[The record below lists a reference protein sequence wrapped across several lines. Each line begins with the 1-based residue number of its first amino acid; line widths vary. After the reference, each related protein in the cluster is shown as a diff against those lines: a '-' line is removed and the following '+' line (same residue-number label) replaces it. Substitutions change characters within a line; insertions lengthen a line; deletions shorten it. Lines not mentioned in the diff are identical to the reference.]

1 MKGKSPP
8 AGPYGLLEF
17 YCDAVMHRDYSYY
30 GGHVAIVVFD
40 DRIEIRSYGRLPSG
54 VTLEQLSGPH
64 ASELRNPL
72 IAEAFHRTG
81 AVEVWGRGTNRVIAE
96 CKAHGILPPSFE
108 ERQGWMVVTFRAP
121 IAPVEAGAG
130 PEGGREKMSEKTP
143 GRILS
148 VLTDQ
153 PEATIADLAAVIG
166 VSDRTIER
174 NLKTLQGQNRIRRIG
189 PDKGGR
195 WEVVP

>member
-1 MKGKSPP
+1 
-8 AGPYGLLEF
+8 
-17 YCDAVMHRDYSYY
+17 
-30 GGHVAIVVFD
+30 
-40 DRIEIRSYGRLPSG
+40 
-54 VTLEQLSGPH
+54 
-64 ASELRNPL
+64 
-72 IAEAFHRTG
+72 
-81 AVEVWGRGTNRVIAE
+81 VIAE

-121 IAPVEAGAG
+121 IAPVEAAGG
-130 PEGGREKMSEKTP
+130 PEGGTEKSREKMSERMSEKTP

-148 VLTDQ
+148 VLTDH

-195 WEVVP
+195 WEVIP